1 VHSPNSQM
9 PGVEGSFSISSRRL
23 EHGIVIELTGDV
35 DLATAEILE
44 EELRRAES
52 SEDLIVLD
60 LQGVSFMDSTGIR
73 MVIGADQR
81 IRDRAGTLRVVRV
94 PPQVHK
100 LFELVGIIDRLTI
113 GDSVD
118 DETPADPHA

>member
-1 VHSPNSQM
+1 VHPPNCQM
-9 PGVEGSFSISSRRL
+9 PEVEGAFSISSRRL

-35 DLATAEILE
+35 DLATAEVAE

-60 LQGVSFMDSTGIR
+60 LHGVSFMDSTGIR
-73 MVIGADQR
+73 MVIAADQR
-81 IRDRAGTLRVVRV
+81 IRERGGTLRVVRV

-100 LFELVGIIDRLTI
+100 LFKLVGIAGHLTI
-113 GDSVD
+113 DDSF
-118 DETPADPHA
+118 EGEPPAGPQA